1 MNLYGTNYKLVW
13 EDHFDKG
20 EIDPGYWDVMHYN
33 VPGCD
38 DRPAWRKREN
48 CTIEDSELV
57 IRAKIEE
64 NGDYSSGMLRGH
76 GHLAYKYGY
85 AEIRA
90 KLPISGKGIWPGFW
104 MVRPQ
109 FNGQKRGGPE
119 IDVFEMFGDASTI
132 ASAMHSWWTDEVY
145 GKHNVRHIGYF
156 SGQGITNKI
165 SPADGSKFSDGY
177 HTIGFEWTPELA
189 AFYMDGE
196 PYCTVR
202 IDNPIMEVFHEP
214 IYFIISM
221 AFGLKFLAAP
231 EEDRTDPIEYRVDYI
246 RLYQNEDGK
255 MYHIGEDKELR
266 EITDPYALSEL
277 K

>member
-1 MNLYGTNYKLVW
+1 MNLYGKNYKLVW

-20 EIDPGYWDVMHYN
+20 EIDPGWWDVLHYN
-33 VPGCD
+33 VPGCF

-48 CTIEDSELV
+48 CTIEDSNLV

-90 KLPISGKGIWPGFW
+90 KLPKPGKGVWPGFW
-104 MVRPQ
+104 MIRPDY
-109 FNGQKRGGPE
+109 NGVKGPMPE
-119 IDVFEMFGDASTI
+119 IDVFEMFGNDAYI
-132 ASAMHSWWTDEVY
+132 ECCLHSWWKDSVY
-145 GKHNVRHIGYF
+145 GKGKHISYF
-156 SGQGITNKI
+156 SGNGINNKI
-165 SPADGSKFSDGY
+165 SPADGTTFSEGY
-177 HTIGFEWTPELA
+177 HTIGYEWTPEFA

-196 PYCTVR
+196 PYYTVR
-202 IDNPIMEVFHEP
+202 INDEFMEVFHEP
-214 IYFIISM
+214 LYFIISM
-221 AFGLKFLAAP
+221 AFGLKHLAAP
-231 EEDRTDPIEYRVDYI
+231 EEDHADPIEYYIDYI

-255 MYHIGEDKELR
+255 LYHVGEDKELR